1 MNAIHISKNI
11 FFILMVSLLVLSA
24 CSNEDDPF
32 AGTDSYITS
41 FSLQQGE
48 TVFNA
53 EITERVITIK
63 VPEGVSLK
71 GATATVELSENASIY
86 PDPAGITDWD
96 EEMLFAVTAYDG
108 MTQLSYKYSVNRAQ
122 IDADETVIL
131 PTQAD
136 VDAFGASGIT
146 AIGGS
151 LIIGSV
157 TGTDSIR
164 DLGPL
169 AKLKEIN
176 YSLTIHPTFAATE
189 LSGFDALEKVG
200 GDIYSTA
207 ANMEKVSFPKLQ
219 SAGSIFFKNS
229 MLGEVVFSRL
239 ENVSKS
245 ITLQCPLGGI
255 SFPNLK
261 QAKSIHL
268 EDRDAMITSVAFPSL
283 EKAESIIVYF
293 LPSLTKI
300 LLPELKEVGDIT
312 LNWLTVLAFVDAPKL
327 EVSTGTISLPDVSK
341 LSELSFPE
349 MRKANEISIKGA
361 EVGLLHFPKLE
372 VITNLT
378 IQNTTLSGISNGFDK
393 LEKIEGELRLMEMP
407 EMKTLSI
414 PSSIKRIE
422 KLTIYNQNV
431 DRNFAEINI
440 KGMNLGELSVERDA
454 VNGIKIIGDDVFH
467 GTLSFDTQN
476 GRTYDWVSPVFE
488 GFREIDSIS
497 YGIYIS
503 NLRNLEMKGIRKIEK
518 GFHIPNN
525 NLTAL
530 SLPDLEEVGGN
541 FVINH
546 LSSVSVEDSVFVIP
560 KLKSVGG
567 DFRITTAS
575 AGINALELPLLESI
589 SGDFIIGTG
598 YASTS
603 PWDPNGRDM
612 KSLSFPALKT
622 IGGKITL
629 KPYLEGGDNYINE
642 RLTDLG
648 GFLALESVKGVEIV
662 RHQGLVS
669 YVGLKKAISSFPATA
684 WNIRD
689 NGYNPT
695 YQDLLDNKWVKP

>member
-1 MNAIHISKNI
+1 M
-11 FFILMVSLLVLSA
+11 LMVSLLVLLA
-24 CSNEDDPF
+24 CTNEDDPF

-53 EITERVITIK
+53 EITERLITVK
-63 VPEGVSLK
+63 VPEGISLK
-71 GATATVELSENASIY
+71 GATATVKLSENASIY
-86 PDPAGITDWD
+86 PDPADITQWD
-96 EEMLFAVTAYDG
+96 EEILFAVTAFDG
-108 MTQLSYKYSVNRAQ
+108 TTQLSYKYSVIRSH
-122 IDADETVIL
+122 IDANETVIL
-131 PTQAD
+131 ATQAD
-136 VDAFGASGIT
+136 VDAFGASDIT

-151 LIIGSV
+151 LIIGST

-169 AKLKEIN
+169 AKLKEIT
-176 YSLTIHPTFAATE
+176 YSLTIHPSFAAAE
-189 LSGFDALEKVG
+189 LAGFDALEKVG

-207 ANMEKVSFPKLQ
+207 ANIEKVSFPKLQ
-219 SAGSIFFKNS
+219 SAGSVFFKNS
-229 MLGEVVFSRL
+229 KLGEVIFSRL
-239 ENVSKS
+239 ENVTKA

-261 QAKSIHL
+261 QVQSIHL

-283 EKAESIIVYF
+283 EKAESIVVYF

-300 LLPELKEVGDIT
+300 LLPELKEVGDIK
-312 LNWLTVLAFVDAPKL
+312 LNWLTVLAFIDAPKL
-327 EVSTGTISLPDVSK
+327 EVSTGTITLPDVSK

-349 MRKANEISIKGA
+349 MRQANTVEVKGA
-361 EVGLLHFPKLE
+361 ELGLLHFPKLAA
-372 VITNLT
+372 ITNLS
-378 IQNTTLSGISNGFDK
+378 IQNTTLSGISTGFDK
-393 LEKIEGELRLMEMP
+393 LEKIEGELRLMEMS
-407 EMKTLSI
+407 EMRTLSI
-414 PSSIKRIE
+414 PSSIRRIE

-440 KGMNLGELSVERDA
+440 KGMNLGELSIERDA

-467 GTLSFDTQN
+467 GIVSFDTQN

-488 GFREIDSIS
+488 GFHEIDSIS
-497 YGIYIS
+497 YGNYIS
-503 NLRNLEMKGIRKIEK
+503 NLRNLEMKGIRKINK

-525 NLTAL
+525 NLIGL

-546 LSSVSVEDSVFVIP
+546 LSSVSVEDSVFIIP

-575 AGINALELPLLESI
+575 RDIIALELPALTYVAGNL
-589 SGDFIIGTG
+589 IIGTG

-603 PWDPNGRDM
+603 QWDPYGRDM
-612 KSLSFPALKT
+612 KSLSFPMLKT

-629 KPYLEGGDNYINE
+629 KPYLDGGDNYINE
-642 RLTDLG
+642 RFTDLD
-648 GFLALESVKGVEIV
+648 GFSALESVKGVEIV
-662 RHQGLVS
+662 RHQGLIS
-669 YVGLKKAISSFPATA
+669 YEGFSKAISSFPASA
-684 WNIRD
+684 WSVEN
-689 NGYNPT
+689 NGYNPA